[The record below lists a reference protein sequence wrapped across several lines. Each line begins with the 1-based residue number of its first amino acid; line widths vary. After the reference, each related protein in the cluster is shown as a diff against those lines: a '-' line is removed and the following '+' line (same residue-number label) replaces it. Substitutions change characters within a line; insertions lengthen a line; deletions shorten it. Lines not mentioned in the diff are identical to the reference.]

1 MSSFLKSVFLGIAG
15 SLQARV
21 DIAMSGHFDSQLSD
35 GLPRVGS
42 AVEEAHFTRR
52 LSLIGQNMASFGG
65 PVIAGTIVS
74 CLFLAGAALSPFAY
88 LWLLA
93 VAVGMLVAG
102 SLLFLFSL
110 AKRRKAARLYRTG
123 AFQRVAAV
131 YTIAVSQKYFL
142 VAQAILWGG
151 FAFLGGSLLLAG
163 LGATLLSY
171 ILAGGLISA
180 GCGHLIGG
188 LRAKS
193 SVFGLICCKTE
204 LLPKASLAH
213 TTRYALQPEVRLAM
227 DMAADFGELG
237 SLMAIIAQEDARADG
252 GVLRIPDFGEWPGL
266 SVTRE
271 LKLRMKGSLAPL
283 AFGGISGLLVG
294 IVMLV
299 FLGLPSHTI
308 MDTQDLLSS
317 FPSVQQMGSQNG
329 AAENAKDKALLG
341 PQGKQGDSLTSG
353 ASGVEGQI
361 TGQYRGLTQG
371 SSSLSPNAE
380 NAARVSAGGSELE
393 GNAGGLPSAQMDQQP
408 IDQSGQMPDL
418 NAADNKTQD
427 SAQAGDSP
435 SDGST
440 VGGGGA
446 QAAPQGLSNSPV
458 ALPDASLARDRIEIE
473 TLGQN
478 SSAADSVRDRTSN
491 ADGGQEY
498 RSRAGKSSRGSNHA
512 GAGRGAA
519 QGSAV
524 EEKQPFSERGT
535 KAVKVEEIHAA
546 QANRE
551 TNSVSR
557 PHIPVQ
563 QVPHWMRS
571 LLKQQ
576 SQ

>member
-1 MSSFLKSVFLGIAG
+1 
-15 SLQARV
+15 
-21 DIAMSGHFDSQLSD
+21 MSGHFGSQLSD
-35 GLPRVGS
+35 GLPRVGLM
-42 AVEEAHFTRR
+42 AEEAHFTRR
-52 LSLIGQNMASFGG
+52 LSLMGQNMASFGG
-65 PVIAGTIVS
+65 SVIAGTIVS

-142 VAQAILWGG
+142 IAQAILWGG

-188 LRAKS
+188 LRAKR

-227 DMAADFGELG
+227 DMAANVGELG
-237 SLMAIIAQEDARADG
+237 SLLAIIAQEDARADG
-252 GVLRIPDFGEWPGL
+252 VVLRIPDFGEWPGL
-266 SVTRE
+266 SFTRE
-271 LKLRMKGSLAPL
+271 FKVRMKGSLAPL
-283 AFGGISGLLVG
+283 VFGGISGLWVG

-299 FLGLPSHTI
+299 LLGLPSHTI

-317 FPSVQQMGSQNG
+317 FPSVQQMGSQSG
-329 AAENAKDKALLG
+329 SAENANDKALLG

-380 NAARVSAGGSELE
+380 NAAGVSAGGSELE
-393 GNAGGLPSAQMDQQP
+393 GNAGGLPSSQMDQPP
-408 IDQSGQMPDL
+408 IDQSGRMPDL
-418 NAADNKTQD
+418 NTADSKTQD
-427 SAQAGDSP
+427 SAQAGDGP

-446 QAAPQGLSNSPV
+446 QAAPLGLSNSPV
-458 ALPDASLARDRIEIE
+458 AFPDASLARDQIEIE
-473 TLGQN
+473 SLGHN
-478 SSAADSVRDRTSN
+478 SRAADSVRDRTSN
-491 ADGGQEY
+491 AAGGQEY
-498 RSRAGKSSRGSNHA
+498 RSRAGKSSPGSNSADA
-512 GAGRGAA
+512 GKGAA
-519 QGSAV
+519 QSSAV
-524 EEKQPFSERGT
+524 EEKQSFSERGT

-571 LLKQQ
+571 LLKPQ
-576 SQ
+576 S

>member
-1 MSSFLKSVFLGIAG
+1 
-15 SLQARV
+15 
-21 DIAMSGHFDSQLSD
+21 MSGHFGSQLSD
-35 GLPRVGS
+35 GLPRVGLM
-42 AVEEAHFTRR
+42 AEEAHFTLR
-52 LSLIGQNMASFGG
+52 LSLMGQNMASFGG
-65 PVIAGTIVS
+65 SVIAGTIVS

-142 VAQAILWGG
+142 IAQAILWGG

-180 GCGHLIGG
+180 GCGHVIGG
-188 LRAKS
+188 LRAKG

-227 DMAADFGELG
+227 DMAADVGELG
-237 SLMAIIAQEDARADG
+237 SLLAIIAQEDARADG
-252 GVLRIPDFGEWPGL
+252 VVLRIPDFGEWPGL
-266 SVTRE
+266 SFTRE
-271 LKLRMKGSLAPL
+271 FKVRMKGSLAPL
-283 AFGGISGLLVG
+283 AFGGISGLVVG

-308 MDTQDLLSS
+308 PNNQDLLSS
-317 FPSVQQMGSQNG
+317 FPSVQQMGSQSG
-329 AAENAKDKALLG
+329 SAENANDKALLG
-341 PQGKQGDSLTSG
+341 LQGKQGDSLTSG
-353 ASGVEGQI
+353 ASGGEGQ
-361 TGQYRGLTQG
+361 TKGRYRGLTQG
-371 SSSLSPNAE
+371 SSSLSTDAE
-380 NAARVSAGGSELE
+380 DANRVSARGAELG
-393 GNAGGLPSAQMDQQP
+393 GNADGLQSSQMDQST

-418 NAADNKTQD
+418 NAADSKAQD
-427 SAQAGDSP
+427 SAQAGDGP

-458 ALPDASLARDRIEIE
+458 AFPDASLARDQIEIE
-473 TLGQN
+473 SLGHN

-491 ADGGQEY
+491 AAGGQDY
-498 RSRAGKSSRGSNHA
+498 RSRAGKFSPGSNSA
-512 GAGRGAA
+512 GAGKGAA
-519 QGSAV
+519 QSSAV

-571 LLKQQ
+571 LLKPQ
-576 SQ
+576 S

>member
-21 DIAMSGHFDSQLSD
+21 DTAMSGHFGSQLSD
-35 GLPRVGS
+35 GLPRVGLM
-42 AVEEAHFTRR
+42 AEEAHFTRR

-102 SLLFLFSL
+102 CLLFLFSL
-110 AKRRKAARLYRTG
+110 AKRRKASRLYRTG

-131 YTIAVSQKYFL
+131 YTIAASQKYFL
-142 VAQAILWGG
+142 IAQAILWGG
-151 FAFLGGSLLLAG
+151 FAFLGGSLLLAA

-180 GCGHLIGG
+180 GCGHFIGS

-204 LLPKASLAH
+204 LLPKASLAS
-213 TTRYALQPEVRLAM
+213 TARYALQPEVRLAM
-227 DMAADFGELG
+227 DMAADVGELG
-237 SLMAIIAQEDARADG
+237 SLLAIIAQEDARADG
-252 GVLRIPDFGEWPGL
+252 VVLRIPDFGEWPGL
-266 SVTRE
+266 SFTRE
-271 LKLRMKGSLAPL
+271 FKVRMKGSLAPL

-294 IVMLV
+294 SVMLV
-299 FLGLPSHTI
+299 VLGLPSHTI
-308 MDTQDLLSS
+308 PDNQDLLSVFS
-317 FPSVQQMGSQNG
+317 SAQRTGDQNG
-329 AAENAKDKALLG
+329 ASQNESDKALLTL
-341 PQGKQGDSLTSG
+341 QGKQGDSLTSG
-353 ASGVEGQI
+353 AFGGEGQI
-361 TGQYRGLTQG
+361 TDQYRGLTQG
-371 SSSLSPNAE
+371 PSSLSPNAE
-380 NAARVSAGGSELE
+380 NAARVSARGVELE
-393 GNAGGLPSAQMDQQP
+393 GNADGLLSSQMDQPP

-418 NAADNKTQD
+418 NTADSKAQD
-427 SAQAGDSP
+427 SAQAGDGP

-458 ALPDASLARDRIEIE
+458 AFPDASLARDQIEIE
-473 TLGQN
+473 ALGQN
-478 SSAADSVRDRTSN
+478 SSAADSVRDRTGN
-491 ADGGQEY
+491 ADDGQEY
-498 RSRAGKSSRGSNHA
+498 RSRAGKSSPGSNSA
-512 GAGRGAA
+512 GAGKGAA
-519 QGSAV
+519 QSSAV
-524 EEKQPFSERGT
+524 EEKLPFSERGT

-551 TNSVSR
+551 TNRASR

-571 LLKQQ
+571 LLKPQ

>member
-1 MSSFLKSVFLGIAG
+1 
-15 SLQARV
+15 
-21 DIAMSGHFDSQLSD
+21 MSGHFGSQLSD

-42 AVEEAHFTRR
+42 EVEETHFTRR

-65 PVIAGTIVS
+65 PVVAGTIVS

-110 AKRRKAARLYRTG
+110 AKRRKASRLYRTG

-142 VAQAILWGG
+142 IAQAILWCG

-204 LLPKASLAH
+204 LLPKASLSH
-213 TTRYALQPEVRLAM
+213 TARYALQPEVRLAM
-227 DMAADFGELG
+227 DMAADVGELG
-237 SLMAIIAQEDARADG
+237 SLLAIIAHEDARADG
-252 GVLRIPDFGEWPGL
+252 VVLRIPDFGEWPGL

-271 LKLRMKGSLAPL
+271 LKVRMKGSLAPL

-294 IVMLV
+294 IVMLI

-308 MDTQDLLSS
+308 PDNQDLLSVFS
-317 FPSVQQMGSQNG
+317 SAQRTGDQNG
-329 AAENAKDKALLG
+329 ASQNESDKALPGLH
-341 PQGKQGDSLTSG
+341 GKQGDGLISG
-353 ASGVEGQI
+353 ATGVAGQT

-371 SSSLSPNAE
+371 SSNLSPNAE
-380 NAARVSAGGSELE
+380 NAARVSARGSELE
-393 GNAGGLPSAQMDQQP
+393 GNADGLLSSQMDQPP

-418 NAADNKTQD
+418 NTADSKAQD
-427 SAQAGDSP
+427 SAQAGDGP
-435 SDGST
+435 SDGSS
-440 VGGGGA
+440 VGGVGA

-458 ALPDASLARDRIEIE
+458 AFPDASLARDQIEIE
-473 TLGQN
+473 ALGQN
-478 SSAADSVRDRTSN
+478 SSAADSVRDRTGN
-491 ADGGQEY
+491 AGDGQEY
-498 RSRAGKSSRGSNHA
+498 RSRAGMSSPGSNSA

-519 QGSAV
+519 QSSAV
-524 EEKQPFSERGT
+524 EEKPPFSEHGT

-571 LLKQQ
+571 LLKPQ
-576 SQ
+576 S

>member
-15 SLQARV
+15 SLQAKV
-21 DIAMSGHFDSQLSD
+21 DTAMSGHFSSQLSD

-74 CLFLAGAALSPFAY
+74 CLFLAGAAVSPFAY

-102 SLLFLFSL
+102 GLLFLFSL
-110 AKRRKAARLYRTG
+110 AKSRKAARLYRTG

-142 VAQAILWGG
+142 IAQAILWGG
-151 FAFLGGSLLLAG
+151 FSFLGGSLLLAA

-188 LRAKS
+188 LRAKR

-227 DMAADFGELG
+227 DMAADVGELG
-237 SLMAIIAQEDARADG
+237 SLLAIIAHDDARADG
-252 GVLRIPDFGEWPGL
+252 VVLRISDFDEWPGL
-266 SVTRE
+266 SFARE
-271 LKLRMKGSLAPL
+271 FKVRMKGSLAPL
-283 AFGGISGLLVG
+283 AFGGISGLVVG
-294 IVMLV
+294 SVMLV

-317 FPSVQQMGSQNG
+317 FPSVQQMGSQNES
-329 AAENAKDKALLG
+329 AENANDKALLG
-341 PQGKQGDSLTSG
+341 LQGKQGDSLTSG
-353 ASGVEGQI
+353 ASGGEGQ
-361 TGQYRGLTQG
+361 TKGRYRGLKQG
-371 SSSLSPNAE
+371 SSTLSADAE
-380 NAARVSAGGSELE
+380 NAAGVSARGAELE
-393 GNAGGLPSAQMDQQP
+393 GNADGLPSSQMDQQP

-418 NAADNKTQD
+418 NAADSKAQN

-435 SDGST
+435 SDGSA

-458 ALPDASLARDRIEIE
+458 AFPDASLARDRIEIE
-473 TLGQN
+473 SLGRN
-478 SSAADSVRDRTSN
+478 RRTADRVSDRTGN
-491 ADGGQEY
+491 ADDGQEY
-498 RSRAGKSSRGSNHA
+498 RSRAGKSSLESNSA
-512 GAGRGAA
+512 GAGKGAA
-519 QGSAV
+519 QSSAV

-571 LLKQQ
+571 LLKPQ

>member
-1 MSSFLKSVFLGIAG
+1 
-15 SLQARV
+15 
-21 DIAMSGHFDSQLSD
+21 MSGHFGSQLSD
-35 GLPRVGS
+35 GLPRVGLM
-42 AVEEAHFTRR
+42 AEEAHFTRR
-52 LSLIGQNMASFGG
+52 LSLMGQNMASFGG
-65 PVIAGTIVS
+65 PVVVGTIVS

-88 LWLLA
+88 FGLLA
-93 VAVGMLVAG
+93 VAVGILVAG
-102 SLLFLFSL
+102 GLLFLFSL

-142 VAQAILWGG
+142 IAQAILWGG

-180 GCGHLIGG
+180 GCGHVIGG
-188 LRAKS
+188 LRAKG

-227 DMAADFGELG
+227 DMAADVGELG
-237 SLMAIIAQEDARADG
+237 SLLAIISQEDARADG
-252 GVLRIPDFGEWPGL
+252 VVLRIPDFGEWPGL
-266 SVTRE
+266 SFTRE
-271 LKLRMKGSLAPL
+271 LKVRMKGSLAPL
-283 AFGGISGLLVG
+283 AFGGISGLWVG

-308 MDTQDLLSS
+308 PNNQDLLSS
-317 FPSVQQMGSQNG
+317 LPSVQQMGSQSG
-329 AAENAKDKALLG
+329 SAENANDKALLG
-341 PQGKQGDSLTSG
+341 LQGKQGDSLTSG
-353 ASGVEGQI
+353 ASGGEGQ
-361 TGQYRGLTQG
+361 TKGRYRGLTQG
-371 SSSLSPNAE
+371 SSSFSSDAE
-380 NAARVSAGGSELE
+380 NASRVSARGAELE
-393 GNAGGLPSAQMDQQP
+393 GNAGGLPSSQMDQPP
-408 IDQSGQMPDL
+408 IDQSGRMPDL
-418 NAADNKTQD
+418 NTADSKTQD
-427 SAQAGDSP
+427 SAQAGDGP

-458 ALPDASLARDRIEIE
+458 AFPDASLARDQIEIE
-473 TLGQN
+473 SLGHN

-491 ADGGQEY
+491 AAGGQEY
-498 RSRAGKSSRGSNHA
+498 RSRAGKSSPGSNSA

-519 QGSAV
+519 QSSAV
-524 EEKQPFSERGT
+524 EEKRPFSERGT

-551 TNSVSR
+551 TNGVSR

-571 LLKQQ
+571 LLKPQ
-576 SQ
+576 S